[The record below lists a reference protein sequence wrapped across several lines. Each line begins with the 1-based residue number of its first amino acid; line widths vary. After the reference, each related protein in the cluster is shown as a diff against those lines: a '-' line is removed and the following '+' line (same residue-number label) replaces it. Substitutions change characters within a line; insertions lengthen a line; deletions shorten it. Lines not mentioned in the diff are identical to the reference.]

1 MAVSPAL
8 LTRFEVLAPL
18 PGDTLEL
25 LAGACQLRKV
35 ARRGMVLNAGG
46 DEAALCFLFEG
57 RLQGVDFTLDGR
69 EVGLY
74 FVEPGEFCGEV
85 SLFDRGPQ
93 PEHVIA
99 LARSQVVMVP
109 ISVIRPVMF
118 ESPVLMEA
126 LCTRLA
132 GRVRGLTS
140 HRALLSLSSVPQR
153 VCGQLWALL
162 QASAQ
167 AEAVVSPPTHQEMAI
182 MLNLSRESVTR
193 VFQSLQKHGVVKRD
207 GATRLLIPTPET
219 LRRLACGE
227 QEL

>member
-1 MAVSPAL
+1 MAVTLAL
-8 LTRFEVLAPL
+8 LKRFEVLATL
-18 PGDTLEL
+18 PTPTLEP
-25 LAGACQLRKV
+25 LAAQSSLRKI
-35 ARRGMVLNAGG
+35 ARRGMVLNAGVH
-46 DEAALCFLFEG
+46 ETSICFLFEG

-74 FVEPGEFCGEV
+74 FIEPGEFCGEV
-85 SLFDRGPQ
+85 SLFDQGPQ

-109 ISVIRPVMF
+109 MTALRPVMF
-118 ESPVLMEA
+118 TSRPLMEA

-140 HRALLSLSSVPQR
+140 HRALLSLNSVPQR

-162 QASAQ
+162 QASTQ
-167 AEAVVSPPTHQEMAI
+167 PDVIVSPPTHQEMAI

-193 VFQSLQKHGVVKRD
+193 VFQVLQKREVVKRD
-207 GATRLLIPTPET
+207 GAARLLIPAPEA
-219 LRRLACGE
+219 LRVLAYGE
-227 QEL
+227 KEL